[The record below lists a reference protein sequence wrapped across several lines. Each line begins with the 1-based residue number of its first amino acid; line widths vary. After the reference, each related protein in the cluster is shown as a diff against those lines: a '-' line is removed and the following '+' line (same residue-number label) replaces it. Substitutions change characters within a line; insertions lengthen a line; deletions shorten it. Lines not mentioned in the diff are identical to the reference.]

1 VDKMGLAPIKT
12 FPSRL
17 MAESIGHI
25 LDSWQIPFHVS
36 CQDFALFGMHG
47 MPATLMVRAEDI
59 EDAKI
64 VLKDFLD
71 D

>member
-1 VDKMGLAPIKT
+1 MKLTPVKT
-12 FPSRL
+12 FSSRF

-25 LDSWQIPFHVS
+25 LDSCQIPFHVS

-47 MPATLMVRAEDI
+47 MPATLMVRAEDF
-59 EDAKI
+59 EDAKA

>member
-1 VDKMGLAPIKT
+1 MSLIPVKT
-12 FPSRL
+12 FSSRM

-25 LDSWQIPFHVS
+25 LDSWQIPFHIS
-36 CQDFALFGMHG
+36 CQDFALFGMSG
-47 MPATLMVRAEDI
+47 MPATLMVRDDHL
-59 EDAKI
+59 EDAKA

>member
-1 VDKMGLAPIKT
+1 MKLAPLKT
-12 FPSRL
+12 FSSRL

-36 CQDFALFGMHG
+36 CEDFALFGMHG

-59 EDAKI
+59 EDAKV